1 MIFRKHGES
10 HWESISDLMTGLMVV
25 FIFICLGFLYQL
37 NQNQR
42 NYNMLKDQIY
52 EDLQKEFKPEEI
64 ARWGTNINPD
74 TLTVSFVEPSVFF
87 ANNDAAV
94 NAHFRQ
100 VLTEFFPRYVKA
112 LQPYSDKIVEIRIEG
127 NSSLEWHGDVKS
139 KEAYFY
145 NMKLSQDRAFNVL
158 QYVYGI
164 DALQNYRPWLIEKL
178 RANGASYSKAN
189 DNVAASRCVEISIIR
204 DAEKELKLP

>member
-94 NAHFRQ
+94 NAHFQQ

-112 LQPYSDKIVEIRIEG
+112 L
-127 NSSLEWHGDVKS
+127 
-139 KEAYFY
+139 
-145 NMKLSQDRAFNVL
+145 
-158 QYVYGI
+158 
-164 DALQNYRPWLIEKL
+164 
-178 RANGASYSKAN
+178 
-189 DNVAASRCVEISIIR
+189 
-204 DAEKELKLP
+204 